1 MYETEFSGGIAIL
14 YLVVIVVT
22 IASMWRVFQKA
33 GRKGWEAIIPIYNL
47 FIIQKIIGKPWYWV
61 ILMMIPYIGI
71 IWTIWSTNLMSKSFG
86 KSEGF
91 TIGMIILPFI
101 FYPILG
107 FGKAQYQGAM
117 GSKDMDMDPSTN
129 SGQGMAEN
137 SSWPSDDNADMN
149 DRRDEID
156 NG

>member
-22 IASMWRVFQKA
+22 IAGMWRVFQKA

-137 SSWPSDDNADMN
+137 SSWPNSNVA
-149 DRRDEID
+149 IST
-156 NG
+156 GSS

>member
-1 MYETEFSGGIAIL
+1 MYETEFSAGIAIL
-14 YLVVIVVT
+14 YLIVIIIT
-22 IASMWRVFQKA
+22 IAGMWRVFQKA

-47 FIIQKIIGKPWYWV
+47 FIIQRIIGKPWYWV

-71 IWTIWSTNLMSKSFG
+71 IWTIWSTNLLSKSFG
-86 KSEGF
+86 KGEGF

-117 GSKDMDMDPSTN
+117 ESK
-129 SGQGMAEN
+129 GMADN
-137 SSWPSDDNADMN
+137 SSWPSDNNADMN

>member
-22 IASMWRVFQKA
+22 IAGMWRVFQKA